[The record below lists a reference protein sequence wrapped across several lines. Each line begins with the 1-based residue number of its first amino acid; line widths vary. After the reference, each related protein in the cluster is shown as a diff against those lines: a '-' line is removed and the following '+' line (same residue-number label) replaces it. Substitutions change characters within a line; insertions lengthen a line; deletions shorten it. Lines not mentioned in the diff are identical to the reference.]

1 MTTTRSIPLKTVSC
15 IDYLTSRVRT
25 RLTNDHPKTNPSTI
39 SGEKRSG
46 WDRFNGK
53 LSPSEKER
61 LREMYKEFL
70 NDKKDS
76 DTSDEV
82 VVSD

>member
-1 MTTTRSIPLKTVSC
+1 MKPVRGLPKRRTPQNTHSTLSGKTS
-15 IDYLTSRVRT
+15 
-25 RLTNDHPKTNPSTI
+25 
-39 SGEKRSG
+39 SG

-53 LSPSEKER
+53 MSPSEKER
-61 LREMYKEFL
+61 LREKLREFL

>member
-1 MTTTRSIPLKTVSC
+1 MKPVRGLPTRRTPKNNRNTNSSISSGQ
-15 IDYLTSRVRT
+15 TS
-25 RLTNDHPKTNPSTI
+25 
-39 SGEKRSG
+39 SG

-53 LSPSEKER
+53 MSPSEKER
-61 LREMYKEFL
+61 LRQKFREFL

>member
-1 MTTTRSIPLKTVSC
+1 MKPVRGLPRRRSPQNT
-15 IDYLTSRVRT
+15 
-25 RLTNDHPKTNPSTI
+25 HSTQ
-39 SGEKRSG
+39 SGEKGSG

-53 LSPSEKER
+53 MSPSEKER
-61 LREMYKEFL
+61 LRQKFREFL

>member
-1 MTTTRSIPLKTVSC
+1 MGIVRGLPKRRSPQNTNS
-15 IDYLTSRVRT
+15 TS
-25 RLTNDHPKTNPSTI
+25 SGQTI
-39 SGEKRSG
+39 SG

-53 LSPSEKER
+53 MSSSEKER
-61 LREMYKEFL
+61 LREKLKEFL

>member
-1 MTTTRSIPLKTVSC
+1 MKPVRGLPIRRS
-15 IDYLTSRVRT
+15 
-25 RLTNDHPKTNPSTI
+25 PKNNGNTNPSTP
-39 SGEKRSG
+39 SGKTSSG

-53 LSPSEKER
+53 MSPSEKER
-61 LREMYKEFL
+61 LREKLREFL